1 MADGPA
7 DPPIAITKVH
17 RLTPLDTQSSSVK
30 RRSVITSFRRESA
43 PPSENATSAPTSKKD
58 LASTRIDLVPKPMTS
73 TFHMNSTT
81 SKILPTLDHVDR
93 HLRTSIKYK
102 VPSTRATSHKEKRAS
117 ILHRAQ
123 SMRMLQEKASFVN
136 RRRQIFK
143 RTRQCLLLLL
153 ATCIVAGIVLIF
165 VFGNTNSP
173 SPVCCA
179 GGQPFI
185 VTLLSGIKAVAM
197 AIDPDG
203 IIYIASAATNQ
214 IYVLNDTTLHVL
226 AGTGDYG
233 EVNGPIATAQFRYP
247 CGIAVDRFGSVYVAD
262 RDSLDVRKIA
272 NGLVTTLLSE
282 SLSGGVVAGGFDDNM
297 DAALANAP
305 ISVAVDL
312 HGVVYVGYGTFIQ
325 VIQTDGSTFVLA
337 GNMLRGYADG
347 NGAGAR
353 FNGIRSMAVDALAK
367 YLYVCDYYNHAI
379 RRIEIAT
386 TNVATLLATGFYPT
400 SGGGNVTSFMAPSGI
415 FLVNTT
421 LYVVDTYSN
430 TVETFDLNGTQ
441 RNVFGNGLYGNADG
455 LNGSFGNPV
464 SLVVNGSGAVYVGD
478 VGNLLLRLVI
488 Y

>member
-7 DPPIAITKVH
+7 DPPITITKVH

-43 PPSENATSAPTSKKD
+43 SPSENSAKKD
-58 LASTRIDLVPKPMTS
+58 LASTRIDLVPKPTCSS
-73 TFHMNSTT
+73 TFHMNSSSSTS
-81 SKILPTLDHVDR
+81 SKILPTLDHIDR

-102 VPSTRATSHKEKRAS
+102 VPSARPTSVKGKRAS

-123 SMRMLQEKASFVN
+123 SMRMLQEKASFVS

-153 ATCIVAGIVLIF
+153 ATCIFAGIVLIF
-165 VFGNTNSP
+165 VFGSTTP
-173 SPVCCA
+173 PTPVCC
-179 GGQPFI
+179 GGNQPFI
-185 VTLLSGIKAVAM
+185 VTLLSGLKAMAM

-203 IIYIASAATNQ
+203 IVYIASAATNQ
-214 IYVLNDTTLHVL
+214 IYYLNDTSLHVL

-233 EVNGPIATAQFRYP
+233 VVNGPVANAQFRYP
-247 CGIAVDRFGSVYVAD
+247 CGIAVDSFGTVYVAD
-262 RDSLDVRKIA
+262 RDSLEVRKIT
-272 NGLVTTLLSE
+272 NGYVTTLLGEPSV
-282 SLSGGVVAGGFDDNM
+282 GGIAPGGFDDNV
-297 DAALANAP
+297 DAVLINAP
-305 ISVAVDL
+305 ISVAVDV

-325 VIQTDGSTFVLA
+325 GIKTDGSTFVLA

-353 FNGIRSMAVDALAK
+353 FNGIRSIAVDALAE

-386 TNVATLLATGFYPT
+386 THVATLLATGFYPT
-400 SGGGNVTSFMAPSGI
+400 SGGGNVTSFTAPSGI
-415 FLVNTT
+415 FLVNST
-421 LYVVDTYSN
+421 LYVVDTFSN
-430 TVETFDLNGTQ
+430 TVSSYDLNGTQ
-441 RNVFGNGLYGNADG
+441 LNQFGNGLYGNADG
-455 LNGSFGNPV
+455 LNGSFGNPI
-464 SLVVNGSGAVYVGD
+464 SLVVNASGAVYVGD